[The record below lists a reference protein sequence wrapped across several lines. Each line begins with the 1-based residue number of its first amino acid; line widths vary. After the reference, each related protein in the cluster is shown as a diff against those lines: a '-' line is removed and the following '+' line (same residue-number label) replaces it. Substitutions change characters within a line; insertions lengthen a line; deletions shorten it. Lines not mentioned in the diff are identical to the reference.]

1 MINNYKDLLAVAIAA
16 SYHYP
21 EIEDLVDRIENP
33 EKYAAAAPAATSAA
47 SGDAAPAEEAA
58 AEEEEESDDD
68 MGFGLFD

>member
-16 SYHYP
+16 DYIYP
-21 EIEDLVDRIENP
+21 EIEELKDRIENP
-33 EKYAAAAPAATSAA
+33 DAYASAAPVAAA
-47 SGDAAPAEEAA
+47 SGSSEAAAEEAP